1 MQGKCSDFNYD
12 ADDCDGDE
20 DGDDNYDDHD
30 DDDYDNGTHR
40 SVSMPSL
47 TMTAVAWLEFGTGN
61 YLQASPI
68 IITTTAVMM
77 MTLHW

>member
-1 MQGKCSDFNYD
+1 MQGKCSDLNYY

-20 DGDDNYDDHD
+20 DHDDHGDDNYDDHD
-30 DDDYDNGTHR
+30 DDDDDDDDHDDNDDDDDDDNGTHR

-61 YLQASPI
+61 YL
-68 IITTTAVMM
+68 
-77 MTLHW
+77 